1 MGEHMRRRKFIVYV
15 GSTVAA
21 AWPLAVR
28 AQTREGIPR
37 VGVLWHAGSAEEEGR
52 YFEGLT
58 EGLRELGYRDGQ
70 NIVLVHRFPNETPA
84 RFRSMAAELVAMNV
98 DVLVSVGSQTAFYAK
113 DATGTIPI
121 VFIFVPDPIGSKFVT
136 TFARPGGNAT
146 GLTHFAAD
154 LIGKRL
160 EFLKE
165 TIPRLSR
172 VALLVNP
179 DTQVARLYTNVTN
192 SVATKLGLSNHTF
205 TARSRDELKPA
216 FDAMV
221 SSRMQAVTINSEGL
235 AYQQREFIANLAI
248 ARRLPLS
255 VWSRETLEAGALM
268 SYGADQPAMCR
279 RAAVFVDKILKGAKP
294 SDLPVEEPTKIEFLV
309 NLRTAKALRITFP
322 KTLLSAATDIIE

>member
-1 MGEHMRRRKFIVYV
+1 
-15 GSTVAA
+15 
-21 AWPLAVR
+21 
-28 AQTREGIPR
+28 
-37 VGVLWHAGSAEEEGR
+37 
-52 YFEGLT
+52 
-58 EGLRELGYRDGQ
+58 
-70 NIVLVHRFPNETPA
+70 
-84 RFRSMAAELVAMNV
+84 MAAELVSMNV
-98 DVLVSVGSQTAFYAK
+98 DVLVSVGSQTAYYAR
-113 DATGTIPI
+113 DATKTIPI

-136 TFARPGGNAT
+136 SFARPGGNAT

-165 TIPRLSR
+165 TVPGLAR

-192 SVATKLGLSNHTF
+192 TMATKLGLSNHTF
-205 TARSRDELKPA
+205 TARSRDELEPA

-221 SSRMQAVTINSEGL
+221 KTGMQAVTINSEGL
-235 AYQQREFIANLAI
+235 AYQQKEYIANLAI

-279 RAAVFVDKILKGAKP
+279 RAAGFVDKILKGAKP
-294 SDLPVEEPTKIEFLV
+294 GDLPVEEPQKIEFIL
-309 NLRTAKALRITFP
+309 NKKTAKALRLTFP
-322 KTLLSAATDIIE
+322 NTLLVMATDVVE

>member
-1 MGEHMRRRKFIVYV
+1 MQ
-15 GSTVAA
+15 
-21 AWPLAVR
+21 
-28 AQTREGIPR
+28 AQETTKIPR

-52 YFEGLT
+52 YFKGLT
-58 EGLRELGYRDGQ
+58 EGLRDLGYKDGR
-70 NIVLVHRFPNETPA
+70 NVVLVHRFPNETPA
-84 RFRSMAAELVAMNV
+84 LFRSMAAELVSMNV
-98 DVLVSVGSQTAFYAK
+98 DVLVSVGSQTAYYAR
-113 DATGTIPI
+113 DATKTIPI

-136 TFARPGGNAT
+136 SFARPGGNAT

-165 TIPRLSR
+165 TVPGLAR

-179 DTQVARLYTNVTN
+179 DTQVARLYTDVTN
-192 SVATKLGLSNHTF
+192 TMATKLGLSNHTF

-221 SSRMQAVTINSEGL
+221 KAGMQAVTINSEGL
-235 AYQQREFIANLAI
+235 AYQQKEYIASLAI

-294 SDLPVEEPTKIEFLV
+294 SDLPVEEPQKIEFVL
-309 NLRTAKALRITFP
+309 NKKTAKTLGLTFP
-322 KTLLSAATDIIE
+322 NTLLVMATDVVE

>member
-1 MGEHMRRRKFIVYV
+1 MRRREFIGIVC
-15 GSTVAA
+15 AA
-21 AWPLAVR
+21 AGWPLAVQ
-28 AQTREGIPR
+28 AQETTKIPR
-37 VGVLWHAGSAEEEGR
+37 IGVLWHAGSAEEEGR
-52 YFEGLT
+52 YFKGLT
-58 EGLRELGYRDGQ
+58 EGLRDLGYKDGR
-70 NIVLVHRFPNETPA
+70 NVVLVHRFPNETPA
-84 RFRSMAAELVAMNV
+84 LFRSMAAELVSMNV
-98 DVLVSVGSQTAFYAK
+98 DVLVSVGSQTAYYAR
-113 DATGTIPI
+113 DATKTIPI

-136 TFARPGGNAT
+136 SFARPGGNAT

-165 TIPRLSR
+165 TVPGLAR

-179 DTQVARLYTNVTN
+179 DTQVARLYTDVTN
-192 SVATKLGLSNHTF
+192 TMATKLGLSNHTF

-221 SSRMQAVTINSEGL
+221 KAGMQAVTINSEGL
-235 AYQQREFIANLAI
+235 AYQQKEYIASLAI

-294 SDLPVEEPTKIEFLV
+294 GDLPVEEPQTIEFVL
-309 NLRTAKALRITFP
+309 NKKTAKALGLTFP
-322 KTLLSAATDIIE
+322 NTLLVMATDVVE